1 MSKRMTQQK
10 FEVGDIVETPNTH
23 VSDVTLEKD
32 VNDKTWIGH
41 VNAYWGDGVYT
52 VVYKVTDEKGKGGFT
67 SRLVGELD
75 MKLVEGE

>member
-1 MSKRMTQQK
+1 VTKQK
-10 FEVGDIVETPNTH
+10 FQVGDSVETPDTH
-23 VSDVTLEKD
+23 VSNITLEKD
-32 VNDKTWIGH
+32 VNDETWIGH

-52 VVYKVTDEKGKGGFT
+52 VVYKVTDEKGRVGLT

>member
-1 MSKRMTQQK
+1 MKKSQK
-10 FEVGDIVETPNTH
+10 FQVGDIVETPDTH
-23 VSDVTLEKD
+23 KSGDVKDGTL
-32 VNDKTWIGH
+32 VGH